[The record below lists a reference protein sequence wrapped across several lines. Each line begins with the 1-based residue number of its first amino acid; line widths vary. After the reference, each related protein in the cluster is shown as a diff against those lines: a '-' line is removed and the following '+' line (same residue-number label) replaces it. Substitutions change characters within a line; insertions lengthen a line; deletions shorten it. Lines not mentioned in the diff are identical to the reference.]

1 MHYFSSH
8 DISDRLLVILLN
20 TCNFT
25 VIGYYKKIMVFYNP
39 HRTVQSNKSQNNV
52 EHTTHKQQ
60 EDEFLV
66 SCDILQ
72 EWGKIEAY
80 SDGNTITIK
89 KYD

>member
-1 MHYFSSH
+1 M
-8 DISDRLLVILLN
+8 
-20 TCNFT
+20 
-25 VIGYYKKIMVFYNP
+25 
-39 HRTVQSNKSQNNV
+39 